1 MDLQDLLNMF
11 PKSLI
16 LRYRILVWNLEEKY
30 HMHQLG
36 ESLNYNIL
44 NHSPLN
50 SELKTFD
57 DAFSTNWDYVL
68 FHKILTKAKISWA
81 FKIMN
86 EKSSEDLLTMAYN
99 TIANRVLFSFLEKSL
114 NVKRCEFNRKLH
126 ECLKSSFVYACK
138 DSDDKIKFFIL
149 ISELISMMN
158 CGDFSAVRDNYNSNI
173 EKIGL
178 PSSLEDQCIDYK
190 ALIKFY
196 RY

>member
-1 MDLQDLLNMF
+1 
-11 PKSLI
+11 
-16 LRYRILVWNLEEKY
+16 
-30 HMHQLG
+30 
-36 ESLNYNIL
+36 
-44 NHSPLN
+44 
-50 SELKTFD
+50 
-57 DAFSTNWDYVL
+57 
-68 FHKILTKAKISWA
+68 
-81 FKIMN
+81 MN

-114 NVKRCEFNRKLH
+114 NDKRCEFNRKLH

-149 ISELISMMN
+149 IFELMSMMN

-178 PSSLEDQCIDYK
+178 PSSVEDQLKLYFPQDSSILSENCIDYK
-190 ALIKFY
+190 AIIKFY